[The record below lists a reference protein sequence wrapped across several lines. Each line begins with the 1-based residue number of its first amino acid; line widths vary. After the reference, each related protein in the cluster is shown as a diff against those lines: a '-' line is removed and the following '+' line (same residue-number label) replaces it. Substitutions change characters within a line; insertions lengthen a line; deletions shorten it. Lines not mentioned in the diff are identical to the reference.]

1 VEVLGEKKKEGEIKR
16 ERKEGPKKQRKGIY
30 KRKEIT
36 V

>member
-1 VEVLGEKKKEGEIKR
+1 MEVLGEKKKEGEIKR
-16 ERKEGPKKQRKGIY
+16 ERKVGSKKQRKGIY